1 VLAEIFS
8 AERKGREMGQEN
20 FFSLRN
26 RVAVVTGGGQG
37 IGEGIATRLHAA
49 GAAVAVLDVD
59 EEKAWEVAKSIE
71 GVGVKCDVSSAASV
85 QDAIGNVREKLGPIH
100 IVVNNAGIT
109 GKTARLWELEEA
121 DLDRVYAVNLK
132 GVFLMC
138 RAVISE
144 MLERRYGRIVNVA
157 SIAGKEGNPT
167 LVPYSS
173 AKAGVIALTKA
184 LAKEVAGQGDITVN
198 SIAPGVVRTKIL
210 DTMAPQTVQYMI
222 SKIPMGRVGTIDE
235 VAALVHFL
243 VSSEASFTT
252 GQCYDLSGGR
262 ATY

>member
-1 VLAEIFS
+1 
-8 AERKGREMGQEN
+8 MDQEN
-20 FFSLRN
+20 FFSLKN

-49 GAAVAVLDVD
+49 GAKVAILDVN
-59 EEKAWEVAKSIE
+59 EEAASSAADSLGGM
-71 GVGVKCDVSSAASV
+71 GVECDVSSGPSV
-85 QDAIGNVREKLGPIH
+85 QAATDRVRKHLGPID
-100 IVVNNAGIT
+100 IVVNNAGIA
-109 GKTARLWELEEA
+109 GRTARLWELDEA

-132 GVFLMC
+132 GTFLVC

-144 MLERRYGRIVNVA
+144 MLERRYGRIVNMA

-173 AKAGVIALTKA
+173 TKAGVIALTKA

-210 DTMAPQTVQYMI
+210 DTIAPQTVQYMI
-222 SKIPMGRVGTIDE
+222 SKIPMGRTGKIEE

-252 GQCYDLSGGR
+252 GQCYDISGGR